1 LQWNPKNRC
10 LLKIGYDVGKLT
22 MKNANRSKPQ
32 TVFPSCSDE
41 AVFSFRSFHVFRLQ
55 HRASA
60 THMLSKWQAADGQAI
75 HGKQGIPCALEPAG
89 HGARPEIRERAQL
102 LGSLTN
108 VVTCCDGYFSETWR
122 CNEMYRI
129 GICIT

>member
-1 LQWNPKNRC
+1 
-10 LLKIGYDVGKLT
+10 
-22 MKNANRSKPQ
+22 MQ
-32 TVFPSCSDE
+32 TDPNHFPSCSDE

-60 THMLSKWQAADGQAI
+60 TYMLSKWQAADGQAI
-75 HGKQGIPCALEPAG
+75 HRKQGIPCALEPAG

-108 VVTCCDGYFSETWR
+108 VVTCCDAYFSETWR
-122 CNEMYRI
+122 CNEMYRYVLHNMI
-129 GICIT
+129 MIVN